1 MAIKSIEDIRRIR
14 DEIRE
19 QIKLIDL
26 NIYKDQTFGSENEYT
41 YKGLIGGVEA
51 LLADLTVLVKSENR
65 FIKFTTYSERSSI
78 ISYLSNI
85 KAYLNVPGNL
95 YPQVDQLKT
104 ILRPFNLK
112 YFQDHFIE
120 FEKEIEEARK
130 IKLIIQQ
137 DRLETSKEIEDIKS
151 SSTSILKIQESSNEK
166 LSELENEIEQL
177 TTKKDN
183 LELEIESL
191 ETKNDEVEKLKNTA
205 LDHSETIKV
214 KLDEVTSSEKLIKN
228 FALNI
233 QKSEANIVLLD
244 SRLEESEKKLSAYE
258 EERNNILKEANSL
271 IESAR
276 QALKYTTAKGISES
290 FQTKHDNS
298 TGFLKLGVWLVGAG
312 VFMILIL
319 ALSFWILFEP
329 TYVANVVIGRI
340 LMVPVLA
347 LGLYFCISQYNKQK
361 NIIEDYAYKTVV
373 ATAIVGFS
381 EQIKKHESDNTD
393 EYVTYMK
400 TALAEIHQDPLRK
413 RGKVEDSN
421 MIPENIDANK
431 MLELFKKFL
440 EVSKAAS

>member
-41 YKGLIGGVEA
+41 YKELIGGVEA